1 VEVALEIFNQVTPD
15 SADFN
20 QLTVLEVE
28 ALVLSNLHHPYLSI
42 TIWEASKLVSRV
54 TTED

>member
-1 VEVALEIFNQVTPD
+1 MALEIFNQVTPA

-20 QLTVLEVE
+20 LLTVLEVE
-28 ALVLSNLHHPYLSI
+28 ALVLSNLHLPYLSI